1 MLERLAQKGFLI
13 VATPFTLSFD
23 YISTC
28 DDIIGRFERIAPSL
42 ARQFGP
48 VPVVGVGHS
57 CGALLQ
63 LLITTLFPDTPRAA
77 NALISYNNKEVG
89 DAIPLFDELFAPLFA
104 SLATNET
111 NPLNDLV
118 GGASDGS
125 IYPPN
130 SVELINIG
138 IQLSRKAVR
147 GELPSDDLLKE
158 IARRTTPKPLTSLLP
173 QDIVIP
179 SFLRDSFRK
188 LLDPVKD
195 AKVYAGIIPL
205 LDQSLD
211 VLEQI
216 PSLIEEVAEGA
227 RDFNPNPASVKAA
240 ARRSYRARRTL
251 VIQYDNDPLD
261 ESEEVEAL
269 LREAG
274 TVMTNKR
281 PMVDFDVQRTV
292 LKGGHATPC
301 LAPPLDLASRA
312 EDILGEDTAKDSLLY
327 SGADATVDELV
338 RWLEEGNL

>member
-1 MLERLAQKGFLI
+1 
-13 VATPFTLSFD
+13 
-23 YISTC
+23 
-28 DDIIGRFERIAPSL
+28 
-42 ARQFGP
+42 
-48 VPVVGVGHS
+48 
-57 CGALLQ
+57 
-63 LLITTLFPDTPRAA
+63 
-77 NALISYNNKEVG
+77 
-89 DAIPLFDELFAPLFA
+89 
-104 SLATNET
+104 
-111 NPLNDLV
+111 
-118 GGASDGS
+118 
-125 IYPPN
+125 
-130 SVELINIG
+130 
-138 IQLSRKAVR
+138 
-147 GELPSDDLLKE
+147 
-158 IARRTTPKPLTSLLP
+158 
-173 QDIVIP
+173 
-179 SFLRDSFRK
+179 